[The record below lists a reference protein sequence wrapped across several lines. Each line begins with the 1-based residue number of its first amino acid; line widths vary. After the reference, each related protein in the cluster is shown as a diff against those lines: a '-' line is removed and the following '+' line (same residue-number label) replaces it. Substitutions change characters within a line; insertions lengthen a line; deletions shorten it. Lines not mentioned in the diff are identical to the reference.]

1 MDSTRLEN
9 ISSEDKHLSCTY
21 GSRYETQTISEFYW
35 SFVFPLLQPILI
47 LFLIQMDIETFSI
60 GRQGSIL
67 IFYLDSSDKNW
78 EAMPHCLVTKL
89 MTIIIHL
96 SLHLYLHLHLEY
108 CELKIKLTN

>member
-1 MDSTRLEN
+1 MALDRKLKPSQ
-9 ISSEDKHLSCTY
+9 K
-21 GSRYETQTISEFYW
+21 EFYW
-35 SFVFPLLQPILI
+35 PFIFPLLQPISV
-47 LFLIQMDIETFSI
+47 LFLIQMNIETFYI